1 MSEHMSEQCVFC
13 EIVAGRAPAL
23 VVAENDLAIA
33 ILDIQPLAEGHCLVI
48 PRRHVTW
55 WDEMNARET
64 EAVFAL
70 ARQTANK
77 IRKAYA
83 PDCVTMYARGR
94 RIPHTHIFL
103 VPTYAGDP
111 VDRYFNA
118 LEGFQEQ
125 SATLATLQDA
135 TAMRDACDKLR
146 GS

>member
-1 MSEHMSEQCVFC
+1 MREECVFC
-13 EIVAGRAPAL
+13 DIVAGRAPAL
-23 VVAENDLAIA
+23 VVAENDLAVA

-55 WDEMNARET
+55 WDEMDTREN

-70 ARQTANK
+70 ASQTADK

-111 VDRYFNA
+111 VDRFFNA
-118 LEGFQEQ
+118 LEGFLEQ
-125 SATLATLQDA
+125 SAALADLQESA
-135 TAMRDACDKLR
+135 AMQNALKRLLGA
-146 GS
+146 